1 MLYFN
6 LIHFQEN
13 IYVNPNQY
21 YWSCCWR
28 LHVALFA
35 ILRVYSIWFDEI
47 ENIVNCKSL
56 YLLEY
61 VSFHAMR
68 IFSTIVKHLVLN
80 VIRLSGNKE
89 TRDILANTWIGV
101 LIVPIFKKVFK
112 INSEDSVV
120 SIPQSS
126 RNIRSSNQIFTI
138 TTKSTKK
145 RNFSNSSSVQ
155 SQTQSDRM
163 NKFQYFQFQLKY
175 NSKWSIRIKHK
186 LITIHL
192 LDFKT
197 FKMLQN
203 ILEFSFTSSIN
214 QYSEY

>member
-35 ILRVYSIWFDEI
+35 ILWVYSIWFV
-47 ENIVNCKSL
+47 ENILDCKSL
-56 YLLEY
+56 YCLEY

-101 LIVPIFKKVFK
+101 LIVPIFKKVLKLTLRILLSQHHNHQKPLGFSYVQPW
-112 INSEDSVV
+112 NSRSF
-120 SIPQSS
+120 SISALRPPKP
-126 RNIRSSNQIFTI
+126 F
-138 TTKSTKK
+138 
-145 RNFSNSSSVQ
+145 NFLNVNSG
-155 SQTQSDRM
+155 
-163 NKFQYFQFQLKY
+163 Y
-175 NSKWSIRIKHK
+175 
-186 LITIHL
+186 LIHH
-192 LDFKT
+192 
-197 FKMLQN
+197 
-203 ILEFSFTSSIN
+203 
-214 QYSEY
+214 

>member
-120 SIPQSS
+120 STPQSS
-126 RNIRSSNQIFTI
+126 RTIRSSNQISTI

-145 RNFSNSSSVQ
+145 RNSSNSSAEQ
-155 SQTQSDRM
+155 SQTQSDGM
-163 NKFQYFQFQLKY
+163 
-175 NSKWSIRIKHK
+175 IKQ
-186 LITIHL
+186 IPVIPVPVEI
-192 LDFKT
+192 
-197 FKMLQN
+197 Q
-203 ILEFSFTSSIN
+203 
-214 QYSEY
+214 

>member
-1 MLYFN
+1 M
-6 LIHFQEN
+6 
-13 IYVNPNQY
+13 
-21 YWSCCWR
+21 
-28 LHVALFA
+28 ALFA
-35 ILRVYSIWFDEI
+35 ILWVYSIWFV
-47 ENIVNCKSL
+47 ENILNCKSL
-56 YLLEY
+56 YRLEY

-120 SIPQSS
+120 STPQSS

-175 NSKWSIRIKHK
+175 NSK
-186 LITIHL
+186 
-192 LDFKT
+192 
-197 FKMLQN
+197 
-203 ILEFSFTSSIN
+203 
-214 QYSEY
+214 

>member
-28 LHVALFA
+28 LHVALFV
-35 ILRVYSIWFDEI
+35 ILWVYSIWFV
-47 ENIVNCKSL
+47 ENILDCKSL
-56 YLLEY
+56 YCLEY

-120 SIPQSS
+120 STPQSS

-163 NKFQYFQFQLKY
+163 NKFQYFQF
-175 NSKWSIRIKHK
+175 
-186 LITIHL
+186 
-192 LDFKT
+192 
-197 FKMLQN
+197 
-203 ILEFSFTSSIN
+203 
-214 QYSEY
+214 